1 MPTENPSDLEIAL
14 PANPWL
20 YGPPLFL
27 AANAALYGT
36 WPGWLIVSIV
46 LGGLAAWAL
55 MRAQCV
61 RVRFDTKEAIFVN
74 SPLNPLRQHRTV
86 SLAAYT
92 RVYATAFI
100 RNGGW
105 SIHLAGPRGEHVR
118 LAAIPDFPS
127 FSLRND
133 RIRALCTEIA
143 RGLGISNDG
152 LAGMQASARNRPAPE

>member
-74 SPLNPLRQHRTV
+74 SPLNPFRQHRTV
-86 SLAAYT
+86 SLAAYS
-92 RVYATAFI
+92 RVYATAFVK
-100 RNGGW
+100 NGGW
-105 SIHLAGPRGEHVR
+105 SIHLAGPHGEHVR
-118 LAAIPDFPS
+118 LAAIPDSLS
-127 FSLRND
+127 FSVRND
-133 RIRALCTEIA
+133 RIRSLCAEIS
-143 RGLGISNDG
+143 RGLRIADG
-152 LAGMQASARNRPAPE
+152 GGA

>member
-14 PANPWL
+14 PANPLL

-36 WPGWLIVSIV
+36 WLGWLIVSIV

-74 SPLNPLRQHRTV
+74 SPLNPFRQHRTA
-86 SLAAYT
+86 SLGVYS

-105 SIHLAGPRGEHVR
+105 SIHLAGPRGEHMR
-118 LAAIPDFPS
+118 LAAIPAFPS

-133 RIRALCTEIA
+133 RIRALCAEISH
-143 RGLGISNDG
+143 GLRIADG
-152 LAGMQASARNRPAPE
+152 GGA